1 MAEKISKLIK
11 ENKASKTVTKR
22 PSKSQRIHTRRLKQA
37 ARDAGTPHR

>member
-1 MAEKISKLIK
+1 MADKI
-11 ENKASKTVTKR
+11 NKPSKTNKIITKR